1 MPAHR
6 SRLGV
11 IFVTVVI
18 DLIGFGIIM
27 PILPV
32 YAQRF
37 GAQGIGYGA
46 LVFVF
51 SGMQFVATA
60 LLGRLSDRVGR
71 RPILLTTMLF
81 NAAGYVL
88 FAFAPSYAALF
99 VSRVISG
106 FASGNISAAQ
116 AYVADITP
124 PAERA
129 RGMGTI
135 GAAFGLGFVL
145 GPMIGGLADHYLG
158 HLAPGLIAAGLSLIN
173 FVSASVILRESLAEH
188 HRTTRPLFDFGHMVE
203 ALERP
208 ELRPLMLVWLIAP
221 FAFAGYTVAL
231 PLHATSALGWGAK
244 ELGWLFV
251 VIGTIAAVVQGFVFG
266 RLERRAGSRLL
277 LVVGLFGM
285 GASIAMVP
293 YATSSMLLYAWTV
306 PLAFTNSLFAPAASG
321 LVSVYADPT
330 EQGTILGAA
339 QAFAALGRS
348 LGPLAAGWAYDGLG
362 ARTTFLLA
370 GAVMLIGGMVS
381 LRLPRLTFSGV
392 GAKRLDA
399 EVDA

>member
-1 MPAHR
+1 MPATR

-11 IFVTVVI
+11 IFLTVLI

-27 PILPV
+27 PILPM

-51 SGMQFVATA
+51 SAMQFLATA
-60 LLGRLSDRVGR
+60 LLGRLSDRIGR

-88 FAFAPSYAALF
+88 FAFAPSYAVLF
-99 VSRVISG
+99 LARVISG

-135 GAAFGLGFVL
+135 GAAFGIGFVL

-158 HLAPGLIAAGLSLIN
+158 HVAPGLIAAGLSLIN
-173 FVSASVILRESLAEH
+173 FLSASAILRESLATE
-188 HRTTRPLFDFGHMVE
+188 HRTARPLLDFGHMGA
-203 ALERP
+203 ALGREQ
-208 ELRPLMLVWLIAP
+208 LRPLMLVWLIAP

-231 PLHATSALGWGAK
+231 PLHATAALGWGAK

-251 VIGTIAAVVQGFVFG
+251 VIGTIAAAVQGFLFG
-266 RLERRAGSRLL
+266 RIERRTGARAL

-285 GASIAMVP
+285 AVSIAAVP
-293 YATSSMLLYAWTV
+293 YAATSLQLYAWTV
-306 PLAFTNSLFAPAASG
+306 PLAFANSLFAPAASG
-321 LVSVYADPT
+321 LVSIYADPT

-348 LGPLAAGWAYDGLG
+348 LGPLAAGWAYDGFG
-362 ARTTFLLA
+362 QRTAFLLA
-370 GAVMLIGGMVS
+370 GAVMLVAGVS
-381 LRLPRLTFSGV
+381 SMQLPRPGNS
-392 GAKRLDA
+392 
-399 EVDA
+399 

>member
-1 MPAHR
+1 MPATR

-11 IFVTVVI
+11 IFLTVLI

-27 PILPV
+27 PILPM

-51 SGMQFVATA
+51 SAMQFLATA
-60 LLGRLSDRVGR
+60 LLGRLSDRIGR
-71 RPILLTTMLF
+71 RPIILTTMLF

-88 FAFAPSYAALF
+88 FAFAPSYAVLF
-99 VSRVISG
+99 LARVISG

-135 GAAFGLGFVL
+135 GAAFGIGFVL

-158 HLAPGLIAAGLSLIN
+158 HVAPGLIAAGLSLIN
-173 FVSASVILRESLAEH
+173 FLSASAILRESLATE
-188 HRTTRPLFDFGHMVE
+188 HRTARPLLDFGHMGA
-203 ALERP
+203 ALGREQ
-208 ELRPLMLVWLIAP
+208 LRPLMLVWLIAP

-231 PLHATSALGWGAK
+231 PLHATAALGWGAK

-251 VIGTIAAVVQGFVFG
+251 VIGTIAAAVQGFLFG
-266 RLERRAGSRLL
+266 RIERRTGARAL

-285 GASIAMVP
+285 AVSIAAVP
-293 YATSSMLLYAWTV
+293 YAATSLQLYAWTV
-306 PLAFTNSLFAPAASG
+306 PLAFANSLFAPAASG
-321 LVSVYADPT
+321 LVSTYADPT

-348 LGPLAAGWAYDGLG
+348 LGPLAAGWAYDGFG
-362 ARTTFLLA
+362 QRTAFLLA
-370 GAVMLIGGMVS
+370 GAVMLVAGVS
-381 LRLPRLTFSGV
+381 SMQLPRPGNS
-392 GAKRLDA
+392 
-399 EVDA
+399 

>member
-1 MPAHR
+1 MPATR

-11 IFVTVVI
+11 IFLTVLI

-27 PILPV
+27 PILPM

-51 SGMQFVATA
+51 SAMQFLATA
-60 LLGRLSDRVGR
+60 LLGRLSDRIGR

-81 NAAGYVL
+81 NAAGYIL
-88 FAFAPSYAALF
+88 FAFAPSYAVLF
-99 VSRVISG
+99 LARVISG
-106 FASGNISAAQ
+106 FASGNLSAAQ

-135 GAAFGLGFVL
+135 GAAFGIGFVL

-158 HLAPGLIAAGLSLIN
+158 HVAPGLIAAGLSLIN
-173 FVSASVILRESLAEH
+173 FLSASAILRESLATE
-188 HRTTRPLFDFGHMVE
+188 HRTARPLLDFGHMGA
-203 ALERP
+203 ALGREQ
-208 ELRPLMLVWLIAP
+208 LRPLMLVWLIAP

-231 PLHATSALGWGAK
+231 PLHATAALGWGAK

-251 VIGTIAAVVQGFVFG
+251 VIGTIAAAVQGFLFG
-266 RLERRAGSRLL
+266 RIERRTGARAL

-285 GASIAMVP
+285 AVSIAAVP
-293 YATSSMLLYAWTV
+293 YAATSLQLYAWTV
-306 PLAFTNSLFAPAASG
+306 PLAFANSLFAPAASG
-321 LVSVYADPT
+321 LVSIYADPT

-362 ARTTFLLA
+362 QRTAFLLA
-370 GAVMLIGGMVS
+370 GAVMLVAGVS
-381 LRLPRLTFSGV
+381 SMQLPRPGHS
-392 GAKRLDA
+392 
-399 EVDA
+399 